1 MTHTVFV
8 NSPSLQSLSQLHYVS
23 HGSVC
28 ALLKQIKIATF
39 LRKIIETR
47 FTKSEE
53 EGRVSKI
60 PGQAF
65 TCTSQHQDEIKML
78 KELKKQMSLL
88 KKKKKKSFSNKYLK
102 KHTWNGSPLPSHR
115 GTKTL

>member
-8 NSPSLQSLSQLHYVS
+8 NSPSLQSLSQLHYIS
-23 HGSVC
+23 RGSVC

-39 LRKIIETR
+39 LRKIHKTR
-47 FTKSEE
+47 FTKSE

-65 TCTSQHQDEIKML
+65 TCTSQHQDEINML
-78 KELKKQMSLL
+78 KQLKKQMSLL
-88 KKKKKKSFSNKYLK
+88 KKIKK
-102 KHTWNGSPLPSHR
+102 
-115 GTKTL
+115 